1 MELPAD
7 LARRIAEKTEGANR
21 EALTRAARE
30 ISLRY
35 REMTGQGRRLLTE
48 DMEAL
53 AYAAA
58 RMPATYAA
66 VRTALGEALGRVSLP
81 EGPLRILDVGA
92 GAGAGAW
99 AAAEVFDVESIRCL
113 ERERAMRELGA
124 ELAHGGENPA
134 LRESQ
139 WREFDLVRDEIPSGA
154 DVVLISYVLGEL
166 AEKDRMRALEKCW
179 NAAGTLLLIVEPG
192 TPVGAAHLRQMREAL
207 RKMGAHV
214 AAPCPGEGACPL
226 PETDWCHF
234 TCRVARTRLH
244 KALKGGE
251 APYED
256 EKFAYLAVS
265 RDPARPCGARV
276 LRHPVIE
283 PGKITVNFCG
293 RQGIEQR
300 VFRKKDA
307 LFKWARKAGAGDCLE
322 EGDATK

>member
-81 EGPLRILDVGA
+81 EGPLRILD
-92 GAGAGAW
+92 
-99 AAAEVFDVESIRCL
+99 
-113 ERERAMRELGA
+113 
-124 ELAHGGENPA
+124 
-134 LRESQ
+134 
-139 WREFDLVRDEIPSGA
+139 
-154 DVVLISYVLGEL
+154 
-166 AEKDRMRALEKCW
+166 
-179 NAAGTLLLIVEPG
+179 
-192 TPVGAAHLRQMREAL
+192 VGAAHLRQMREAL

>member
-7 LARRIAEKTEGANR
+7 LARGIAEKTEDANR

-66 VRTALGEALGRVSLP
+66 VRTALEDALGRVSLP
-81 EGPLRILDVGA
+81 VGPLRILDVGA

-99 AAAEVFDVESIRCL
+99 AAAEVCDVESILCL
-113 ERERAMRELGA
+113 ERERAMREIGA

-207 RKMGAHV
+207 SGMGAHV

-265 RDPARPCGARV
+265 RDPARPCKARV
-276 LRHPVIE
+276 LRHPAIE
-283 PGKITVNFCG
+283 PGKIMVKFCG

-307 LFKWARKAGAGDCLE
+307 LFKWARKAGVGDCLE